1 MNGRRPQTAQALTD
15 FGMVGKHHLQGSAFT
30 LMLLVDGVQVIAC
43 TPAEYCV
50 AEVLLRSPGVPVAFD
65 RFPLARAALSHVVG
79 RVRRK
84 LAPLDLNI
92 RCELRYGYVLQQSE
106 ESAPVSTSGTER
118 KKEGT

>member
-1 MNGRRPQTAQALTD
+1 MNGHLPRTAQALTD
-15 FGMVGKHHLQGSAFT
+15 FGMVGNYHLQGSDLT

-50 AEVLLRSPGVPVAFD
+50 AALLLHSFGVPVTFD

-84 LAPLDLNI
+84 LAPLGLDI
-92 RCELRYGYVLQQSE
+92 GCQLRYGYVLQQSE
-106 ESAPVSTSGTER
+106 EAASAPADPTTAVTGR
-118 KKEGT
+118 G